1 MGKKVLPRVVAETR
15 VQAMQ
20 LKLFIEI
27 SVLQKHEKTQIQSG
41 GQRGLLREHPREE
54 PEEKEA
60 QEKSTKRRLEDKK
73 ARVEVPAVR
82 GSLGLH
88 LRDGCGGSFPPHP
101 TSPQ

>member
-41 GQRGLLREHPREE
+41 GQRGL
-54 PEEKEA
+54 
-60 QEKSTKRRLEDKK
+60 
-73 ARVEVPAVR
+73 
-82 GSLGLH
+82 
-88 LRDGCGGSFPPHP
+88 
-101 TSPQ
+101 